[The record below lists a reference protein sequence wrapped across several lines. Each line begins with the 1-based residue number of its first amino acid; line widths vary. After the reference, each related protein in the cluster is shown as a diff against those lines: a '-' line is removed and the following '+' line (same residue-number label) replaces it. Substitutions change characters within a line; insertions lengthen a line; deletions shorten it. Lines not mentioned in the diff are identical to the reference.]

1 MEIIAH
7 RINTL
12 KSLRLLYQKYGTE
25 IDLRAKGSNI
35 ILNHEPYSL
44 GDKFIDYLNEY
55 KHGTLVYIKSQ
66 NRK

>member
-25 IDLRAKGSNI
+25 IDLEQKVQ
-35 ILNHEPYSL
+35 IL
-44 GDKFIDYLNEY
+44 F
-55 KHGTLVYIKSQ
+55 
-66 NRK
+66 